1 MLKNIKFSIKAKVY
15 TIIAVIAVLNI
26 LLGGMGLYN
35 LHNVQSSLEESLESR
50 SKNLNLLR
58 TAGIDFHQMYL
69 AEKILYL
76 YEPGTDG
83 FKTQLEEY
91 NGQID
96 DIEERFSEYSSNI
109 IHLPDEKKLIQTHE
123 RLKEEYFTISGR
135 VVQMLSSKDASVRE
149 QGMALSQGEAYEKFA
164 AAEDSLDMIG
174 DLYFDNN
181 ELMLNDVKE
190 EYSRLFTITCTIIIL
205 CLIISSFLGLLVVRS
220 ISKPIISLKNN
231 VKKMA
236 DGDLTVQIHSSSRDE
251 LGELSDDFNLMAAQ
265 TKQLISTVRKT
276 VENLSDSSQQ
286 LNLISED
293 TNETGKKISKEI
305 SEIADGVTKQELLTE
320 ATDHKTIQLSNVMDK
335 LNQKNKQMDKLS
347 ANAETVLKEGVGK
360 LNHLQDKTEISL
372 NRTHEAVAMVNQL
385 AERMKKISYIVQTLN
400 EISGQTNLL
409 ALNASIEAARA
420 GEYGVGFAVVAS
432 EVQKLAAQ
440 SAAASKQIEETIFS
454 IEEDTVKTLDA
465 MNQTALINREQ
476 ANIVTDTGQAFRT
489 INEAISHILQSLS
502 EMNSDITSAN
512 TIKEDVVSDISDISL
527 LAGEVSKKTQLINT
541 SLAHQ
546 YETFANLRKSSDLLN
561 ELSDKV
567 NRMIRSFQI

>member
-1 MLKNIKFSIKAKVY
+1 MLKNIKISIKTKVY

-83 FKTQLEEY
+83 FKAQLEEY

-109 IHLPDEKKLIQTHE
+109 IHLKDEKELIQTHE
-123 RLKEEYFTISGR
+123 RLKEEYFTISGK
-135 VVQMLSSKDASVRE
+135 VIQMLSSSDRSVRE
-149 QGMALSQGEAYEKFA
+149 QGMALSQGEGYTKFA

-181 ELMLNDVKE
+181 ELMLNEVRE

-205 CLIISSFLGLLVVRS
+205 CLLISSFLGLLVVRS

-236 DGDLTVQIHSSSRDE
+236 DGDLTVQIQSSSRDE
-251 LGELSDDFNLMAAQ
+251 LGELSEDFNLMAAQ

-320 ATDHKTIQLSNVMDK
+320 ATDQKTMQLSNVMDM

-347 ANAETVLKEGVGK
+347 ANAETVLNEGVGK
-360 LNHLQDKTEISL
+360 LNQLQDKTEISL
-372 NRTHEAVAMVNQL
+372 NRTHEAAAMVNQL

-489 INEAISHILQSLS
+489 INETISHILQSLS
-502 EMNSDITSAN
+502 DMNSDITSAN
-512 TIKEDVVSDISDISL
+512 TIKEDVVRDISDISL

-541 SLAHQ
+541 SLGRQ
-546 YETFANLRKSSDLLN
+546 YETFGNLRKSSDLLN